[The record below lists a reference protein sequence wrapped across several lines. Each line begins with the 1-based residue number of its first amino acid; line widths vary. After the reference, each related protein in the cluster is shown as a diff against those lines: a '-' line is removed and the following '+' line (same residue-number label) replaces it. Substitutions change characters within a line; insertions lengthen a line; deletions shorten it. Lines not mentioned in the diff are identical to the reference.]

1 MSNFIERP
9 RYLCSLGGAMG
20 TVTALPDTI
29 PILHAAGGC
38 AGNITWTQ
46 NGGSGLQV
54 GGYCGGLSVP
64 SSNVQEREVVF
75 GGDSR
80 LREQIKNT
88 LEIIDGKLYVVITGC
103 VTEVIGDDINSV
115 VSDFSSEGIDIIA
128 AETGGFKGNSYYGYD
143 IVLQS
148 LIKNYITKS
157 IEKKKLHVNVFGIVP
172 YMDVFWRG
180 NLEGI
185 RTLLNKLDIEV
196 NTFFTAYD
204 SLEGI
209 KNAGSAELN
218 IVLSDVYGVEAAE
231 VFKEVHGTPYIIA
244 PLPIGPSASDAFL
257 RSVGQVLSIDSEQIG
272 KVIDKENGIYYN
284 YLDPLVEI
292 YNDLDLQRYA
302 VVVGDV
308 NYAASVTKFL
318 ADDLG
323 WIPELVVFT
332 DQLSEEEKEKL
343 LSTGERLDSGLRPKI
358 VFETD
363 TSEVIR
369 YVNELYPVKS
379 DSKYA
384 KTFSPGF
391 VVGSSLDR
399 ALATSLGA
407 AHLSISFP
415 VSNRA
420 IIDRGYTGYRGAL
433 TLMEDLLSALV
444 TTR

>member
-148 LIKNYITKS
+148 LIKNYIAKS
-157 IEKKKLHVNVFGIVP
+157 SEKKKLHVNVFGIVP

-204 SLEGI
+204 SLDGI

-218 IVLSDVYGVEAAE
+218 IVVSDVYGVEAAE

-257 RSVGQVLSIDSEQIG
+257 RSVGQALSIDSKKIE
-272 KVIDKENGIYYN
+272 KVIDKENSIYYN

-343 LSTGERLDSGLRPKI
+343 SSIGGRLNSGLRPKI

-407 AHLSISFP
+407 AHLSVSFP

-433 TLMEDLLSALV
+433 TLMEDLLSTLV

>member
-88 LEIIDGKLYVVITGC
+88 LEIMDGKLYVVITGC

-115 VSDFSSEGIDIIA
+115 VSDFSSEGIDIIG

-148 LIKNYITKS
+148 LIKNYIVKS
-157 IEKKKLHVNVFGIVP
+157 NEKKKLHVNIFGIVP

-185 RTLLNKLDIEV
+185 RSLLNKLDIEV
-196 NTFFTAYD
+196 NTFFTVYD
-204 SLEGI
+204 SLAEI

-218 IVLSDVYGVEAAE
+218 IVVSDVYGVEAAE

-257 RSVGQVLSIDSEQIG
+257 RNVGQALSFDSEKIE
-272 KVIDKENGIYYN
+272 KVINKENSIYYS

-292 YNDLDLQRYA
+292 YNDLELQRYA

-308 NYAASVTKFL
+308 NYATSVTKFL

-363 TSEVIR
+363 TSEVIH
-369 YVNELYPVKS
+369 YVNELYPIKS
-379 DSKYA
+379 NSKYA

-399 ALATSLGA
+399 ELAVRLGA

-420 IIDRGYTGYRGAL
+420 IIDRGYTGYKGAL